1 MSRTPTRRTRT
12 LTTAAGAL
20 AVTALLASCGGGE
33 AAGGGGGELAGLTGT
48 IGSKDFSEQYILAH
62 ITSQLLNSRGADL
75 ETNTQLVGSSNVR
88 TAFESGEIDAYWEYT
103 GTAWITYLQE
113 TEAISD
119 PEEQFTAVKEADV
132 ANGIAWLDPAPLN
145 NTYALALRADRAE
158 ELGITAL
165 SDIAALPEAERTF
178 CLESEFSTRDD
189 GWPGLKEAYGLDV
202 PDSAVSM
209 LDTGVVYTETASG
222 ESCTFGE
229 VFATDG
235 RIPNLDLVVLED
247 DQAFFPVYQGALTV
261 KQEWLD
267 EYPAITDVVA
277 EVSPLLTTEVMQEL
291 NALADVDGEDPADI
305 AEEWLSEND
314 LV

>member
-1 MSRTPTRRTRT
+1 MSRTRTRTRT
-12 LTTAAGAL
+12 LTAAGAL
-20 AVTALLASCGGGE
+20 AVTALLASCGGSD
-33 AAGGGGGELAGLTGT
+33 AAGGGAGGELEGLTGT

-75 ETNTQLVGSSNVR
+75 ETNTQLVGSANVR
-88 TAFESGEIDAYWEYT
+88 TAFESGEIDGYWEYT
-103 GTAWITYLQE
+103 GTAWITYFQQ
-113 TEAISD
+113 TQPITDA
-119 PEEQFTAVKEADV
+119 EEMFAAVKEEDA

-158 ELGITAL
+158 ELGVTAL

-189 GWPGLKEAYGLDV
+189 GWPGLKTAYGLDV

-209 LDTGVVYTETASG
+209 LDTGVVYTETAGG

-247 DQAFFPVYQGALTV
+247 DEAFFPVYQGALTV

-267 EYPAITDVVA
+267 EYPAIAEIVG

-291 NALADVDGEDPADI
+291 NALADVDGEAPEDI